1 MPVKRPF
8 LLYLRSRLNLALSIA
23 GAALILLSLVFLR
36 HYAGIPV
43 LVILIAYAALTAAL
57 FFSRKGAE
65 EVVAESD
72 EDQLK
77 KTREKIDSYAR
88 IRERISVLRLGNDT
102 VAKAIEYF
110 LLESGAYLEKCRQ
123 LSSYSPLANERIE
136 RVLEICQVFLGEL
149 DESATGKRYGV
160 ERQGETIADPAAR
173 FARDILE
180 CANVIKERTITDL
193 LGVSGEEKLSIMK
206 ELEEKK

>member
-1 MPVKRPF
+1 MMPVKRPF
-8 LLYLRSRLNLALSIA
+8 LLYLRSRLNLALSIT
-23 GAALILLSLVFLR
+23 GAALILLSFVFLR
-36 HYAGIPV
+36 AYAGIPV
-43 LVILIAYAALTAAL
+43 LVILIAYAAVTAAL

-77 KTREKIDSYAR
+77 KIREKIDSYAR
-88 IRERISVLRLGNDT
+88 IREHISVLRLGNET

-110 LLESGAYLEKCRQ
+110 LQESGAYLEKCRE

-136 RVLEICQVFLGEL
+136 RVQEICQVFLGEL
-149 DESATGKRYGV
+149 DESATGRRYGV
-160 ERQGETIADPAAR
+160 QQGGEPGDKGTL
-173 FARDILE
+173 FARDIIE
-180 CANVIKERTITDL
+180 CANVIKERTTTDL
-193 LGVSGEEKLSIMK
+193 LGVSGAEKLSIMK